1 MAYADREILNS
12 LLGMEAGEYQS
23 LNIRLKDIS
32 TMKAVAAGFEREIA
46 KLAPVKVTEEA
57 DAGPM
62 GMAKAGPMRM
72 MSSFGSAV
80 EESWEGTRFTVKTL
94 DDYMGMISQLVGV
107 LNGIA
112 LGLFFVL
119 LLITM
124 VGLVNT
130 FRMIMIERT
139 REIGT
144 MRAVGVSR
152 RSVRTL
158 FLWEALFLS
167 LKGSFYGITAA
178 AVLGTMIRLIPFS
191 PEGGLRLMLQ
201 EGHVRMPIEPVS
213 IIAAT
218 LILSGAVL
226 AATWMPARKASRVRP
241 VDALRG

>member
-1 MAYADREILNS
+1 
-12 LLGMEAGEYQS
+12 
-23 LNIRLKDIS
+23 
-32 TMKAVAAGFEREIA
+32 
-46 KLAPVKVTEEA
+46 
-57 DAGPM
+57 
-62 GMAKAGPMRM
+62 
-72 MSSFGSAV
+72 
-80 EESWEGTRFTVKTL
+80 
-94 DDYMGMISQLVGV
+94 
-107 LNGIA
+107 
-112 LGLFFVL
+112 
-119 LLITM
+119 
-124 VGLVNT
+124 
-130 FRMIMIERT
+130 MIMIERT